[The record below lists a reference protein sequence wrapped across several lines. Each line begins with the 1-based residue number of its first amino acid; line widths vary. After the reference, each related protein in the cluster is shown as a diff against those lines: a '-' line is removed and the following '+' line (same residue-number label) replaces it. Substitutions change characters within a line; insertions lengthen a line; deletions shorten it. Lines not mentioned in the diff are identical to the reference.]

1 MSMDRLHLRFNKKN
15 EADRKVVAYL
25 ESMDVC
31 HQSRNRQVIDLL
43 AGAIDRLETQKQ
55 EDALVEKIRQIFR
68 EELPTIPVSATP
80 TAAPAFSIELTEE
93 EAARNAA
100 SVLADLELFG

>member
-1 MSMDRLHLRFNKKN
+1 MSIQRVILRFSKGNST
-15 EADRKVVAYL
+15 DRRVIDYL
-25 ESMDVC
+25 EHLDTTE
-31 HQSRNRQVIDLL
+31 QSRNRQVIDLL

-68 EELPTIPVSATP
+68 EELPTMPVSSTP
-80 TAAPAFSIELTEE
+80 TAASAFSTELTEE
-93 EAARNAA
+93 EEARNAA